1 VTKKLFIITV
11 NMEEEEPLPEIY
23 ISKVPNKI
31 LIAQYINQYV
41 IWLLMAGFDAGYIY
55 EYPSPEISETSLE
68 KPIKSTMIH
77 DADDTEIR
85 SCLF

>member
-1 VTKKLFIITV
+1 MTKITV

-23 ISKVPNKI
+23 IPKVPNKI
-31 LIAQYINQYV
+31 LIAQYINRDI

-55 EYPSPEISETSLE
+55 EYPSPEISETTCIVE
-68 KPIKSTMIH
+68 KSVKSTIIH
-77 DADDTEIR
+77 DADDIEIR